1 MSLTLVYLLLFHS
14 PILKSHKHVHLFLTR
29 VLTAKSKLC
38 HMEQHHLLLS
48 SWTAVVQYEPPPDED
63 LERPLRKVPN
73 TSILGHFPTL
83 SGKGVGEIRQ
93 QRNKQ
98 TTKEPGK
105 EILEFLI
112 TK

>member
-1 MSLTLVYLLLFHS
+1 MSLALVYLLLFYS

-48 SWTAVVQYEPPPDED
+48 SWTAVVQYEPPPDEG

-73 TSILGHFPTL
+73 TSILGHFPML
-83 SGKGVGEIRQ
+83 SGKGVGEIHQ

-98 TTKEPGK
+98 TNKQQKSQEK
-105 EILEFLI
+105 KF
-112 TK
+112 